1 MKIKMNLPN
10 KLTLFRV
17 ILTPLFMVFLL
28 CDGIPNN
35 LFWALVVFVT
45 ACVTD
50 WADGVIARKYNL
62 ITNLGKFLDPLADKI
77 LVMSALICFAGKGW
91 VVSWAVSLIA
101 IREFAVSGIR
111 LAVVESND
119 KTVIPA
125 GFAGKLKTASTMLSV
140 IVILLL
146 QICEFPNAALIGNVL
161 TFVCTALTLWSGGIY
176 IWNYRHVLS
185 Q

>member
-1 MKIKMNLPN
+1 MNLPN

-17 ILTPLFMVFLL
+17 ILTPLFMWFLL
-28 CDGIPNN
+28 DGNIPFN
-35 LFWALVVFVT
+35 LGWSLVIFIT

-77 LVMSALICFAGKGW
+77 LVMSALICFAGKEW
-91 VVSWAVSLIA
+91 VPSWAVSLIA

-111 LAVVESND
+111 LAVVESDD

-125 GFAGKLKTASTMLSV
+125 GLAGKLKTASTMLA
-140 IVILLL
+140 IIAILIL
-146 QICEFPNAALIGNVL
+146 QIYKIPHTLLVSDILIYI
-161 TFVCTALTLWSGGIY
+161 CTALTLWSGGIY
-176 IWNYRHVLS
+176 IWNYRGVLS